1 MSIANW
7 GNATSSSECSLG
19 NTSLTEIENFNTDDF
34 SEATKLS
41 PPRLRAEA
49 KIALRDGDPVAAEK
63 AYQAALGLEPADIH
77 ALVGLGLVARL
88 RGNHE
93 EALRCFQ
100 DASIAWPSSTWPLL
114 ESSIEFGALK
124 QRDEEEAV
132 LRRALQIN
140 SRDYHTLMTLGYL
153 LRRRGRRE
161 EALQM
166 FQSAAI
172 HHPAAASGYIEAGE
186 ELVRLGRWKE
196 AVAKLDEGAAAG
208 ASRLEIF
215 CAKARALRSEGQ
227 SDAALSAW
235 AVALANNPQ
244 NASLKLEI
252 ATEAINLGRT
262 ADAFAVFQAVVEDSE
277 LTSTV
282 RRDAALSAAHF
293 ARKTDRPLAL
303 LFFEQAATL
312 DAEHLQAKFELAEE
326 YRYACRFDEAEAIFR
341 KVLDQAP
348 TSVAALVG
356 LTLVKRQRCLH
367 KEALF
372 LIRKA
377 HELEPLNEGVSYQL
391 GLSLQESGQT
401 EDAKKILES
410 IDPASSMY
418 IWAQMSLGHI
428 ARAAA
433 DHLRAAKHFEQAA
446 RTAPDPTEAL
456 CELASER
463 LALGRFDA
471 AEELISQILGRDPES
486 YRAHMAEGYLK
497 RALKDRNG
505 ARAAFIHASAITPSE
520 PQPWVELSNEESE
533 LGNRAASVA
542 AIETALERDP
552 RHEGALLKKGAY
564 LAETGERAAALS
576 IYESLREARP
586 ASIWAYLAE
595 AQLLADQGAFASALE
610 TLATAREKCAINSQ
624 LELREAAIF
633 RQQGLLDSA
642 FERLSCAYERFPQ
655 ELWPWF
661 FRLSAAIDLGLYD
674 IAEIM
679 LATPPL
685 VTEREIARVE
695 NMRAQLAK
703 ARWNLEAAID
713 NFGLAVSL
721 DPEDLQAVYERAKL
735 KLITFDLAGARQDLL
750 SHAKRSVAAAS
761 REGRAAN
768 PSQTHVGQLY
778 DEFVVDRDLASQ
790 FDALRRLA
798 PHEQVSPLCET
809 VRHFPDSTGAAIGLM
824 IALRRSGR
832 FDRPLTT
839 LGGQPRIPRV
849 ITQFWNDPE
858 PPADILALMISW
870 TRSDPAFKIDVFDDP
885 RAREFLR
892 GHCNPDVARAFNWAR
907 EPAQRADIF
916 RLARLFTVGGYFID
930 ADDRA
935 REGLEAH
942 VPPNVEFFA
951 HQEDLGSI
959 GNNVMGAV
967 PGHPAIE
974 AALHEAVAA
983 VLRGDQD
990 IIWLST
996 GPGLLTRSLGRWFA
1010 EKPEATDERLSQVAI
1025 LTLGEMRRA
1034 AAMHCHAAYK
1044 TTNRAWLNV
1053 AFKKRNGR

>member
-1 MSIANW
+1 MLSIGFPGKA
-7 GNATSSSECSLG
+7 AR
-19 NTSLTEIENFNTDDF
+19 TDD
-34 SEATKLS
+34 SPDLS
-41 PPRLRAEA
+41 GLPTGKSASQLRAEA
-49 KIALRDGDPVAAEK
+49 NTALQDQDPGAAEAAYLALLSMDLRDIYG
-63 AYQAALGLEPADIH
+63 
-77 ALVGLGLVARL
+77 LVGLGLVARL
-88 RGNHE
+88 RGGRDVALDRFR
-93 EALRCFQ
+93 EA
-100 DASIAWPSSTWPLL
+100 AAAWPSHTWPLL
-114 ESSIEFGALK
+114 EISAELGAAN
-124 QRDEEEAV
+124 QPEQAEAV
-132 LRRALQIN
+132 LRNALRLAPHDYYVLMALGRSLRARAEVQSGLEFFKHATVHHATQA
-140 SRDYHTLMTLGYL
+140 SAYSELAAALVQLGRL
-153 LRRRGRRE
+153 T
-161 EALQM
+161 EAL
-166 FQSAAI
+166 AACEQ
-172 HHPAAASGYIEAGE
+172 G
-186 ELVRLGRWKE
+186 LK
-196 AVAKLDEGAAAG
+196 AG
-208 ASRLEIF
+208 ASKSVLLR
-215 CAKARALRSEGQ
+215 AKAQLLRLDRQNE
-227 SDAALSAW
+227 AALAAWRAALEESPDDSA
-235 AVALANNPQ
+235 
-244 NASLKLEI
+244 LKLEI
-252 ATEAINLGRT
+252 ATET
-262 ADAFAVFQAVVEDSE
+262 AAVGKPVAALAAYQAVIKDETIS
-277 LTSTV
+277 TSK
-282 RRDAALSAAHF
+282 RRDAALA
-293 ARKTDRPLAL
+293 
-303 LFFEQAATL
+303 AATL
-312 DAEHLQAKFELAEE
+312 AQSQKITPLAIGHLEQALAFDADNVKILCELGSQYRVAQRFRDFEEAYLKALRQSPTSFCALGGLAIVRRHLGRIKEAVELLETASSIDPKNDWIRYELAISF
-326 YRYACRFDEAEAIFR
+326 RDTGRIEA
-341 KVLDQAP
+341 
-348 TSVAALVG
+348 AA
-356 LTLVKRQRCLH
+356 
-367 KEALF
+367 A
-372 LIRKA
+372 
-377 HELEPLNEGVSYQL
+377 
-391 GLSLQESGQT
+391 
-401 EDAKKILES
+401 LES
-410 IDPASSMY
+410 ITSSSSMY
-418 IWAQMSLGHI
+418 PLAQTTLGHM
-428 ARAAA
+428 ARDRGAHSLAAE
-433 DHLRAAKHFEQAA
+433 RFELAA
-446 RTAPDPTEAL
+446 RTAADPTDAWCL
-456 CELASER
+456 LANEMR
-463 LALGRFDA
+463 ALGDFVA
-471 AEELISQILGRDPES
+471 AREVIARIFACDPEF
-486 YRAHMAEGYLK
+486 YRGHMAEGYLK
-497 RALKDRNG
+497 RALNDRDG
-505 ARAAFIHASAITPSE
+505 ARAAFIHAAAITPSE
-520 PQPWVELSNEESE
+520 PQPWVELSNEERE

-542 AIETALERDP
+542 AIEAALERDP

-564 LAETGERAAALS
+564 LTETGERAAALS

-661 FRLSAAIDLGLYD
+661 YRVSAAIDLGLYD
-674 IAEIM
+674 IAEMM
-679 LATPPL
+679 LAAPPP

-735 KLITFDLAGARQDLL
+735 KLITFDLGGARQDLL
-750 SHAKRSVAAAS
+750 SHAKLSVAAAS

-798 PHEQVSPLCET
+798 PQEQVSPLCET

-996 GPGLLTRSLGRWFA
+996 GPGLLTRSLARWFA